1 MQLLPNFHRTIS
13 QSSPNGAKQQKH
25 RSVFHLCTRQFRH
38 RPLYRYLQNES
49 THVFNQSRQ
58 EKKNDKFL
66 QSDKSHMQ
74 VLEKRLGI
82 DTAKM
87 GASDFCIL
95 DKDGKIIIQ
104 TDWETD
110 NNEYFR
116 LLDECLNRLW
126 NRVDINK
133 ENNNTPTRVK
143 KLCLVLSNE
152 VYQKMIVSKKR
163 GNLCPA
169 TPLYKRSN
177 LDY

>member
-1 MQLLPNFHRTIS
+1 
-13 QSSPNGAKQQKH
+13 
-25 RSVFHLCTRQFRH
+25 
-38 RPLYRYLQNES
+38 
-49 THVFNQSRQ
+49 
-58 EKKNDKFL
+58 
-66 QSDKSHMQ
+66 MQ

>member
-1 MQLLPNFHRTIS
+1 
-13 QSSPNGAKQQKH
+13 
-25 RSVFHLCTRQFRH
+25 
-38 RPLYRYLQNES
+38 
-49 THVFNQSRQ
+49 
-58 EKKNDKFL
+58 
-66 QSDKSHMQ
+66 MQ

-152 VYQKMIVSKKR
+152 VYQKNDCFKKAGQPLS
-163 GNLCPA
+163 GNPA
-169 TPLYKRSN
+169 I
-177 LDY
+177 